1 MPLVFSP
8 LLGVADLASGGRSFA
23 AIGLRARGLLNGRS
37 VPGVDCVRGA
47 EYQRLA
53 TPLVRHATTTGLGDF
68 ASCSSTRHLA
78 STADL
83 CRPTSGAVLVV
94 FPLDDTVGLTAG
106 SGATDGA
113 PASVTDPANG
123 DRGASG
129 ILRGQTRLYQRF
141 ASGEKEERD
150 GG

>member
-1 MPLVFSP
+1 MSLVCSP

-23 AIGLRARGLLNGRS
+23 AVGLGTRGLLNGGS

-53 TPLVRHATTTGLGDF
+53 TPLVCHATTTGLGDF
-68 ASCSSTRHLA
+68 ASVSSTRTLA

-83 CRPTSGAVLVV
+83 CRPTPGAVLVV
-94 FPLDDTVGLTAG
+94 FPLDDTIGLTAG
-106 SGATDGA
+106 LSATDGA
-113 PASVTDPANG
+113 SASVTNPTNG

-129 ILRGQTRLYQRF
+129 ILGGQTRFYQRF
-141 ASGEKEERD
+141 SWG
-150 GG
+150 